1 MKEERTVRSPNEI
14 IKFEIE
20 GNKFTYSTFLEKG
33 IFYTFVHSL
42 KNNSDEITINSPL
55 LMQFENNDQNE
66 YYKFKR
72 NFGSLKNAFTLEAK
86 ELKTKNKID
95 HRLVEYFKVNIN
107 CDTKWFNPEFSFT
120 ENPEYKN
127 GLNNSNSSSNTN
139 RGDVSNYKKCQEIKP
154 VIMLEMLQ
162 NLGYI
167 TVDKVQHNTQGE
179 DFWSYQLQN
188 GKKFKT
194 SVKTKSFLFENDK
207 NLYSP
212 QNEIFNDVYVPV
224 KGYGKGG
231 IGLIAFLG
239 DNGLFSTPLYGEK
252 NKNERNSRAMEF
264 ILNKIY
270 PYVSEKDLA
279 NDHGLA
285 NALGG
290 TSGVKV
296 INYSR
301 MPFKD
306 NSKINDIKEYLTTS
320 RMLST
325 ELVDKLIS
333 QDLLYSGS
341 FSANKIGQDGKHKF
355 YLNQAFFKLTDCS
368 GFETGAEKLSLSDR
382 RNSYTNE
389 IEKKIHKLNTHPVMG
404 NGFRMMSKNPSGT
417 FIAEAVI
424 DVLSAYELFKI
435 AGINPDQFN
444 YISTQGCNNLNG
456 FLNYNAGFG
465 FELNPDY
472 RPFGEVFFVK
482 QISEKEKIS
491 QAKIEDYNNAFK
503 NYDFYFINTNN
514 DKCQE
519 ILKKVPYANKILGT
533 EIKVLNKSNRNDY
546 IAYNQYQKDKS
557 VFMDETSFD
566 QFFKLNKVT
575 FEYDSE
581 INKYKTLIIKDKIEP
596 LKLSQ
601 ENKNEIYSKMM
612 KNFGST
618 TLLFGL
624 DSDEAGLKYRATLNS
639 ISDHLGIKVY
649 DMYPQTVQGKENKT
663 DINDLLRQYYKLK
676 DSGKVDEALTIVENF
691 VKSIDPNICLKK
703 NKTITQKP

>member
-20 GNKFTYSTFLEKG
+20 GNKFAYSTFLEKG

-42 KNNSDEITINSPL
+42 KNNSDEVSIDSPL
-55 LMQFENNDQNE
+55 LMQFENTDQNE

-72 NFGSLKNAFTLEAK
+72 NFGSLKNSFTLEAK
-86 ELKTKNKID
+86 ELKQKNKIE
-95 HRLVEYFKVNIN
+95 HRLVEHFKVNMN
-107 CDTKWFNPEFSFT
+107 CDTKWFNPEFSFVET
-120 ENPEYKN
+120 KEYKN
-127 GLNNSNSSSNTN
+127 NINNPNQTSKGN
-139 RGDVSNYKKCQEIKP
+139 VSDYKKCQEIKP

-224 KGYGKGG
+224 KGYGKGS
-231 IGLIAFLG
+231 IGLISFLG
-239 DNGLFSTPLYGEK
+239 DNGLFSNPLYGEK
-252 NKNERNSRAMEF
+252 NKNERNTRAIEF

-270 PYVSEKDLA
+270 PQVAEKDLA

-285 NALGG
+285 SALAGS
-290 TSGVKV
+290 SGVKV

-306 NSKINDIKEYLTTS
+306 NSKINEIKEYLTTS
-320 RMLST
+320 RMLSN
-325 ELVDKLIS
+325 ELVEKLIS

-341 FSANKIGQDGKHKF
+341 FSANKIGQDGEHKF
-355 YLNQAFFKLTDCS
+355 YLNQAFFKLTDPS
-368 GFETGAEKLSLSDR
+368 GFEIGAEKLSLYDKK
-382 RNSYTNE
+382 NSYTNE
-389 IEKKIHKLNTHPVMG
+389 IEKKISKLNTHPIMG

-435 AGINPDQFN
+435 AGINPEQFN

-472 RPFGEVFFVK
+472 RPFGEIFYVK

-519 ILKKVPYANKILGT
+519 ILKKIPYANKILGT
-533 EIKVLNKSNRNDY
+533 DIKILNKNNRTDY

-566 QFFKLNKVT
+566 QFFKLNKVS

-581 INKYKTLIIKDKIEP
+581 INKYKTLTIKDKMEP
-596 LKLSQ
+596 LKLNQ
-601 ENKNEIYSKMM
+601 ETKNEIYSKMM

-624 DSDEAGLKYRATLNS
+624 DSDEAGLKYRGTLNN
-639 ISDHLGIKVY
+639 IPEHLGIKVY
-649 DMYPQTVQGKENKT
+649 DMYPQNVKGKENKT
-663 DINDLLRQYYKLK
+663 DINDLLRQYHKLK
-676 DSGKVDEALTIVENF
+676 NDGKIDEALTIVENF